1 MAEPA
6 LLTRFSTLRK
16 KHHKP
21 KTNQDRV
28 NSNAA
33 HPLYLAVLQA
43 VSIPVFEAAQAKIT
57 PYTPEKSY
65 LKPSKKSLVRN
76 DNLFIAADSI
86 EYFKKS
92 ITQRAEVMQHIE
104 KEDAKEFTSL
114 SNRLK
119 SYAFDSFTPM
129 INIKSLIECIAY
141 HCMDE
146 LKIMYADKSLRPVE
160 YDEKLSKSIELY
172 LALIKEALQAESGVS
187 YEVRNHYMLRYQS
200 LKHIVSKYFLTSS
213 LTLEDSD
220 SNLSMGIRNTFEV
233 SDDVH
238 QASLNRIL
246 QSYNEG
252 SVYGELKK
260 YLTNL
265 TNGSQMGYQVRDF
278 QSQDAFQQYV
288 NSETAVVNG
297 LLRAFELR
305 YPNAPLLSETAPLG
319 INMPNDQKTAEK
331 YYRVIV
337 KLLLERDLN
346 ETGGQIIMSK
356 LSKSVLNECAFR
368 WKISKEFR
376 TVALFDYQV
385 KRFIAG
391 SFQLKD
397 ITTILSAADALSQN
411 PQLLRKPEI
420 DLLLHAYVE
429 FNRSLDSLLG
439 NMLGMVHYK
448 HLTAENCSDLLQL
461 LSKIKA
467 SFFRNRLCNSIQQ
480 FPVCTN
486 SDIELYMSQIIK
498 ASAAERANQIMTKIE
513 KTFVHPDEGTTRISN
528 IIQIFTSDLQKYQL
542 YYQSPLLESEWI
554 HSLAAEVYIGIANTF
569 IERNPSDPDSD
580 MKDILELYQII
591 REFYD
596 YCQEVGVSAV
606 NFIDIESL
614 FIPSINSWL
623 ARTDAT
629 WLEWVQRAYLSDENN
644 GFKAVLSPHN
654 LNSSSV
660 IDIFTAFQGGLSFL
674 GKFRFKDPATK
685 ENLKCS
691 FVKAM
696 HTTIERYCEL
706 NFDIFDQFNQLK
718 KDDIQN
724 FTVQQITKC
733 NNILAAQSLFEEL
746 LESLNN
752 DSQGKSE
759 ISPTATRTE
768 LNNVPTY
775 EVKLIG
781 AKNLAPQNFQAPDAF
796 VVMLIGGELV
806 GASATVPQ
814 NSNPIWNCHYDIQ
827 LSEEFNTDS
836 DAFLEFIVFHENR
849 LGEDIP
855 NGTASVFLKTSQF
868 DSFLSQNIHLML
880 RPEGSLTVRMRR
892 EGLIDDINWYM
903 QRTKET
909 IRFTVEDM
917 IECFSSRIILGIEN
931 VVEKIVTSTQG
942 TTIFG
947 ISIAKGQEVSDET
960 VEIGLVPVL
969 QYLDYN
975 LGLFNQYCDRRFDDY
990 LLSLYP
996 EVGKAVDGSEEQI
1009 AIIDIQPTLPRSTL
1023 QIHRKG
1029 ALNKK
1034 SKPNKIPSLAEVKH
1048 PSIIHIIWHK
1058 ILSYCYS
1065 TIDGCQSK
1073 TDLTEIERRQV
1084 LVLESMIEFIKSV
1097 LYCQI
1102 GKKVYGLKQEELETM
1117 MYRQLRILVDE
1128 ILNPK

>member
-119 SYAFDSFTPM
+119 LYAFDSFTPM

-265 TNGSQMGYQVRDF
+265 TNGTQMGYQVRDF

-288 NSETAVVNG
+288 DSETAVVNG

-439 NMLGMVHYK
+439 NMLGMK
-448 HLTAENCSDLLQL
+448 Q
-461 LSKIKA
+461 
-467 SFFRNRLCNSIQQ
+467 
-480 FPVCTN
+480 
-486 SDIELYMSQIIK
+486 

-691 FVKAM
+691 FVK
-696 HTTIERYCEL
+696 
-706 NFDIFDQFNQLK
+706 
-718 KDDIQN
+718 
-724 FTVQQITKC
+724 QITKC

-1073 TDLTEIERRQV
+1073 TDLSEIERRQV